1 MSNCATKTHIKNILH
16 VDTSSSALKLNLAS
30 LKTEVDKLHIDKVVT
45 VPVDLSKLSN
55 VVTIDIVKK
64 TIW

>member
-1 MSNCATKTHIKNILH
+1 MSNCATKTHINNILH

-64 TIW
+64 TI